1 MEPPSPPPEV
11 PLPPPPRPPPNTE
24 EAVVRVQRWYRAQA
38 RRRRFM
44 IIINRARRR
53 RKYLEERRRVAQR
66 VYSTEAAVEEMKAR
80 LAMPYGHRLVGRYSE
95 ARDAE
100 AATRVQTLW
109 RSVRAKKKLVKLIG
123 EQQQQE
129 AARRLQAF
137 ARRRWQRRRQS
148 PLVQSAVA
156 NPFWRP
162 IQEDRVKQHE
172 SEVVRKRKEW
182 SSLTGHGLTESQ
194 LKLQAEEKYTEFLDG
209 AGRWRYDVW
218 RSLMECDQT
227 RRMMEVLA
235 RAEGRGFESPTY
247 GICSAFLLKEA
258 KEKHAQRTSNMVQ
271 SQLKGLS
278 ICAESATEEKEAD
291 LLLHGLEA
299 ELGYDFSMPDV

>member
-129 AARRLQAF
+129 AARRCITCCKCLSETHDSEEVDKQLNHPDA
-137 ARRRWQRRRQS
+137 AIGK
-148 PLVQSAVA
+148 PLMG
-156 NPFWRP
+156 
-162 IQEDRVKQHE
+162 IE
-172 SEVVRKRKEW
+172 
-182 SSLTGHGLTESQ
+182 
-194 LKLQAEEKYTEFLDG
+194 LD
-209 AGRWRYDVW
+209 V
-218 RSLMECDQT
+218 
-227 RRMMEVLA
+227 
-235 RAEGRGFESPTY
+235 
-247 GICSAFLLKEA
+247 
-258 KEKHAQRTSNMVQ
+258 
-271 SQLKGLS
+271 
-278 ICAESATEEKEAD
+278 
-291 LLLHGLEA
+291 
-299 ELGYDFSMPDV
+299 